1 VKRANVRSAMMSS
14 VTHRLA
20 ALLLVAFALCCS
32 RPGCGGQAAPDSAA
46 RIPRFDAHAHVHP
59 FDTARAMELYA
70 RNGIVGFANASGGFG
85 PGLEAAL
92 AQARPF
98 GGRVIVFANLNPRGL
113 LREGWVERE
122 IAALRRAKELG
133 AKGLKIYKALG
144 LGFVDPAGARVKV
157 DDPRLDPIFE
167 ECGRLGLVVDIHSG
181 DPKAFFEPPTPAN
194 ERYEE
199 LLANPGWSFFGRG
212 YPSWEEVFGEL
223 ERRVA
228 RHPGTTF
235 IGVHFGN
242 APEEPERVARLL
254 RRYPNLYVD
263 TAARIGEIGRYPA
276 EKLRAIFVEHR
287 ERILF
292 ATDFSMFGPELML
305 GAPDGT
311 RPGAAEADLF
321 FAAHWRFFETRER
334 GIAHPTPIQGRWTVD
349 AIGLPEE
356 VLHDLYH
363 RNAER
368 LFGLPPLDR
377 ASPAKA
383 RKAAN

>member
-1 VKRANVRSAMMSS
+1 MPRVRPAI
-14 VTHRLA
+14 A
-20 ALLLVAFALCCS
+20 ALLLFPLAMGCS
-32 RPGCGGQAAPDSAA
+32 RPSCGGPGTAAAPALAA

-59 FDTARAMELYA
+59 YDTARAMELYA
-70 RNGIVGFANASGGFG
+70 RNGIAGFANASGGFG
-85 PGLEAAL
+85 RALEVAL
-92 AQARPF
+92 EGARPF
-98 GGRVIVFANLNPRGL
+98 GGRVVVFANLNPRGL
-113 LREGWVERE
+113 LQPGWVERE
-122 IAALRRAKELG
+122 IAALGHAKGLG

-167 ECGRLGLVVDIHSG
+167 ACGRLGLIVDIHTG

-199 LLANPGWSFFGRG
+199 LSANPGWSFFGPPF
-212 YPSWEEVFGEL
+212 PSWEELFGEF

-228 RHPGTTF
+228 RHPGTLF
-235 IGVHFGN
+235 VGIHFGN
-242 APEEPERVARLL
+242 APEEPERVAAML

-263 TAARIGEIGRYPA
+263 TAARVGEIGRQPA
-276 EKLRAIFVEHR
+276 ERLRALFVEHR

-292 ATDFSMFGPELML
+292 GTDFSMFGPELML

-311 RPGAAEADLF
+311 QPGPAEADLF
-321 FAAHWRFFETRER
+321 FAAHWRFFETGER
-334 GIAHPTPIQGRWTVD
+334 AIAHPTPIQGRWTVD
-349 AIGLPEE
+349 GLGLPAE

-368 LFGLPPLDR
+368 LFGLPPLDQPPAA
-377 ASPAKA
+377 ASG
-383 RKAAN
+383 KAAN

>member
-1 VKRANVRSAMMSS
+1 MPRVRLA
-14 VTHRLA
+14 TA
-20 ALLLVAFALCCS
+20 ALLLFPLALGCS
-32 RPGCGGQAAPDSAA
+32 RPSCGGPGRTADAPALAA

-59 FDTARAMELYA
+59 YDTARAVELYA

-85 PGLEAAL
+85 PALEVAL
-92 AQARPF
+92 EQARPF
-98 GGRVIVFANLNPRGL
+98 GGRVVVFTNLNPRGL
-113 LREGWVERE
+113 LQPGWVERE
-122 IAALRRAKELG
+122 IAALGHAKGLG

-144 LGFVDPAGARVKV
+144 LGFVDPTGARVKV

-167 ECGRLGLVVDIHSG
+167 ACGRLGLIVDIHTG

-199 LLANPGWSFFGRG
+199 LSANPGWSFFGPPF
-212 YPSWEEVFGEL
+212 PSWEELFGEF

-228 RHPGTTF
+228 RHPGTLF
-235 IGVHFGN
+235 IGIHFGN
-242 APEEPERVARLL
+242 APEEPERVAAML

-263 TAARIGEIGRYPA
+263 TAARLGEIGRQPA

-292 ATDFSMFGPELML
+292 GTDFSMFGPELML

-311 RPGAAEADLF
+311 RPGPAEADLF
-321 FAAHWRFFETRER
+321 FAAHWRFFETGER
-334 GIAHPTPIQGRWTVD
+334 AIAHPTPIQGRWTVD
-349 AIGLPEE
+349 ALGLPEE
-356 VLHDLYH
+356 VLHGLYH

-368 LFGLPPLDR
+368 LFGLPPLDQPS
-377 ASPAKA
+377 AAGS